1 MKTIVMVWLMVMM
14 MMVMVVMI
22 MMKKFVFM
30 SAGKAVIT
38 QGESECL
45 LGPNSYCRHDDYDSD
60 GNDHDDDY
68 E

>member
-1 MKTIVMVWLMVMM
+1 
-14 MMVMVVMI
+14 
-22 MMKKFVFM
+22 MMKKFEYV